1 MASPISGAPINPI
14 ADTSTTSY
22 INADLT
28 IKNPDTLSLYSFLQM
43 VDTSKTT
50 HKHTVFNGQEV
61 EALINREYFLAV
73 YQDINFLQEKYRET
87 VNFSQNL
94 SSIYADYNNR
104 VDDLNNEIDAYNIA
118 KDVLNSRI
126 TTMNNAINTINSI
139 SSPTPAQIATYNA
152 AVASYNSYLTSTGN
166 PALLSYKTSADTIY
180 NIPTNNDNTVVIPGL
195 NNLINEL
202 NIGIPPVPLLSP
214 AAAPVGANPPLS
226 AQGNYSGGT
235 IPLINPSS
243 YSNLGHLSNV
253 PPAQSEAD
261 IITIYFLPFAQNFL
275 ANLAATSKK
284 LSGNDDYR
292 SFVNFILK
300 QGFNLNPAVL
310 NAFINQIQKPSLPS
324 NSAAAGG
331 SLGNLVVGIDSP
343 NLERILSTALFSLL
357 ARNESISIPPHI
369 YDQINVFAIALLSTI
384 GASAGLSVVKLLGDT
399 IKSLK
404 PDSSAIQIALAA
416 AILQNILQVVADSK
430 VLKDGV
436 LNIVKEIPGLTDAQ
450 QADLANKLVTSISTT
465 LLLNAGLS
473 TALSLRSP
481 NLVQDLV
488 TTASAQIT
496 DSNDATSN
504 TGIYADN
511 GFSPRSLNDLL
522 KTDSNDATSNTG
534 IYADNG
540 FSPRSL
546 NDLLKNESNNLITK
560 RELSKRLE
568 NLVANQKPDDVAS
581 RVIEKTTAALP
592 QNVTQAGFQQ
602 ALALNLKNEGLT
614 KERSQ
619 SIALEIT
626 TSINLAAEPLAT
638 RQLLDSAA
646 LALQIET
653 SIREV
658 IKDDV
663 TKSLPQAVIETII
676 KNLTDL
682 NNPKSFVS
690 LLATNL
696 QTLVATNDIKVET
709 ELNQLLR
716 AYMSKEIDSFVVAE
730 NIRSPANNVLLS
742 FMTGLMY
749 DRAIP
754 TNWQRPLSIQV

>member
-522 KTDSNDATSNTG
+522 K
-534 IYADNG
+534 
-540 FSPRSL
+540 
-546 NDLLKNESNNLITK
+546 NESNNLITK

>member
-522 KTDSNDATSNTG
+522 K
-534 IYADNG
+534 
-540 FSPRSL
+540 
-546 NDLLKNESNNLITK
+546 NESNNLITK

-709 ELNQLLR
+709 ELNQILR

>member
-73 YQDINFLQEKYRET
+73 YQDISFLTVKYNET
-87 VNFSQNL
+87 IAYSQNL
-94 SSIYADYNNR
+94 SSLADNYNDR
-104 VDDLNNEIDAYNIA
+104 VDNLNDAMDTYNTA
-118 KDVLNSRI
+118 KNVLNSRI
-126 TTMNNAINTINSI
+126 ATMNNAINTINSI

-152 AVASYNSYLTSTGN
+152 AVATYNSYLTSTGN

-180 NIPTNNDNTVVIPGL
+180 NIPTNTDNTVVIPGI
-195 NNLINEL
+195 NGLIDEL
-202 NIGIPPVPLLSP
+202 GIGIPYVDPFSP
-214 AAAPVGANPPLS
+214 STAPTGANPPLS
-226 AQGNYSGGT
+226 SAVNYSGGT
-235 IPLINPSS
+235 ITLINPSS
-243 YSNLGHLSNV
+243 YSDLNNLNHV
-253 PPAQSEAD
+253 PAPKNKDE
-261 IITIYFLPFAQNFL
+261 IITIYFLPYAQNYL

-404 PDSSAIQIALAA
+404 PDNSAIQVALTA

-436 LNIVKEIPGLTDAQ
+436 LSIVKEIPDLSGAQ
-450 QADLANKLVTSISTT
+450 QTDLANKLVTSLSTT

-488 TTASAQIT
+488 TTASAQI
-496 DSNDATSN
+496 
-504 TGIYADN
+504 
-511 GFSPRSLNDLL
+511 
-522 KTDSNDATSNTG
+522 TDSNDATSNTG

-614 KERSQ
+614 KEQSQ

-646 LALQIET
+646 LALQIEA